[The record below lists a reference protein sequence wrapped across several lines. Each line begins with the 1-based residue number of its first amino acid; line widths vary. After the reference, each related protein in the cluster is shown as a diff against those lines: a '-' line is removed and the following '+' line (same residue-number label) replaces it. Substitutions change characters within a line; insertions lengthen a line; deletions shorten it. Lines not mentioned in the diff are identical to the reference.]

1 MLWLRS
7 CVLGIDHLINK
18 NTRLTILAHFTSCC
32 QSFRAFLI
40 KSATPE
46 IQDIESKLHVPSVA
60 RPEATRAA
68 VRLFRA
74 REELRSEPQTSPLPV
89 NLSQATPPSPLHP
102 YHPIT
107 PPTCSRSTPSPPRDA
122 IEPFTDDCPPTAVLP
137 GPSAPRRSAR
147 LPRPSGLS
155 PPPSSA
161 SPAPPLPARME
172 ESTRSLVPSSTVC
185 PSPSQQRR
193 HLQLCARR
201 EKQPT
206 NVCAQSSLTPRRSL
220 PF

>member
-1 MLWLRS
+1 
-7 CVLGIDHLINK
+7 VH
-18 NTRLTILAHFTSCC
+18 
-32 QSFRAFLI
+32 
-40 KSATPE
+40 
-46 IQDIESKLHVPSVA
+46 
-60 RPEATRAA
+60 
-68 VRLFRA
+68 LFRA

-122 IEPFTDDCPPTAVLP
+122 IESFTDDNPPTAVLP

-155 PPPSSA
+155 PPPSSV
-161 SPAPPLPARME
+161 SPAPPPPAKMAR
-172 ESTRSLVPSSTVC
+172 STRSLVPSSTVC
-185 PSPSQQRR
+185 SSPARQRR
-193 HLQLCARR
+193 HSQLYARR
-201 EKQPT
+201 ENQPA
-206 NVCAQSSLTPRRSL
+206 NVCAQSSLTLRRSL